1 MSIKV
6 SVVSK
11 EFAKEHLLEIA
22 ALRIKVFKDFPYIY
36 DGSVDY
42 EVKYLDRYFKA
53 SNGTFIL
60 AFDENAGKKIIGVA
74 TALPLIEEDDFVKK
88 PFVDLGLKIEEFFYF
103 GESVLLPEYRGK
115 GIGHAFFDERE
126 KVALSFPYIKT
137 TTFCAVQ
144 RSADHPMKPA
154 GYQPLDEFWKKRGYK
169 KDSQLT
175 SQFEW
180 LDIGESHETSKNMVY
195 WLKSWNR

>member
-6 SVVSK
+6 KPVSK
-11 EFAKEHLLEIA
+11 EFAREHLLEMA

-42 EVKYLDRYFKA
+42 EVKYLDRYFRA

-60 AFDENAGKKIIGVA
+60 AFDENNSNKIVGVA
-74 TALPLIEEDDFVKK
+74 TALPLIEEGDFVKK
-88 PFVDLGLKIEEFFYF
+88 PFLDLGKKIDEFFYF
-103 GESVLLPEYRGK
+103 GESVLLPEYRGR
-115 GIGHAFFDERE
+115 GLGHAFFDERE
-126 KVALSFPYIKT
+126 KVALSFPQIKF

-144 RSADHPMKPA
+144 RPVDHPMKPA
-154 GYQPLDEFWKKRGYK
+154 NYQPLDLFWQKRGYQ

-175 SQFEW
+175 SKFEW
-180 LDIGESHETSKNMVY
+180 LDIREGHETEKNMVY
-195 WLKSWNR
+195 WIKSWNR